1 LKPRPPCLMQLF
13 YFSFLKWGCSF
24 YFIFFE
30 KRENICRS
38 LVQILAINEWLKI
51 KSTNFSSKEPV
62 FQSILSFNH
71 KTLLEYQET
80 DLSPN
85 KPK

>member
-1 LKPRPPCLMQLF
+1 MSLASPDSSHQWMV
-13 YFSFLKWGCSF
+13 
-24 YFIFFE
+24 
-30 KRENICRS
+30 ENQVYI
-38 LVQILAINEWLKI
+38 
-51 KSTNFSSKEPV
+51 FSSKEPV

>member
-1 LKPRPPCLMQLF
+1 VAFEAQASMLDAVILFFFFKVRMFILF
-13 YFSFLKWGCSF
+13 YC
-24 YFIFFE
+24 FFK

-51 KSTNFSSKEPV
+51 KSSNFSSKK
-62 FQSILSFNH
+62 IYFNH